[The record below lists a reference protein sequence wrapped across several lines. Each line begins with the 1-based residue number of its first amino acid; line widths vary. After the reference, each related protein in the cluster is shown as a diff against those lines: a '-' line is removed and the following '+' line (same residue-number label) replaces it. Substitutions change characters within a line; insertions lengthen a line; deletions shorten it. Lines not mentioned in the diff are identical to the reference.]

1 MSSAFAILVACV
13 VAVAIAQPLPSSS
26 VAPAQFSCEGLSVGQ
41 HAAAVNACESYF
53 YQCSEGYTH
62 GIRLNC
68 TEMTFFDVTSNQCL
82 YARDVVAC
90 GGVATTTEAT
100 TTWETTTTGQ
110 ADQGEKFSCANKTDD
125 VYGSDSNKCSSVF
138 WSCSNGDA
146 QMHMCPA
153 DLKFDVVSKTCL
165 ESDFISACGGQAT
178 TTQSQT
184 TKAPIN
190 DSIFETA
197 CMSHTAGYYSDPRE
211 QFKTANGTCSQ
222 AFMVCTGSSPVA
234 AVYQCPANLYYDA
247 SIIACNYHDETS
259 ACTGVPPAM
268 TTPIPTPQVK
278 EAPLGTC
285 DGKIGGNHDVKN
297 ETCGREYIACAND
310 GRGWIFT
317 CPSDLYFDV
326 EFNRCDYKE
335 VIPICSGSPRPT
347 VDVETTTTL
356 EATTT
361 TLESTTT
368 TLEATTTTLEATT
381 IAPAVIPVRRR

>member
-1 MSSAFAILVACV
+1 MSSALAIVVACV

-41 HAAAVNACESYF
+41 HAAAMNACESYF
-53 YQCSEGYTH
+53 YQCPEGYTH

-68 TEMTFFDVTSNQCL
+68 TELTFFDETSKQCL

-90 GGVATTTEAT
+90 GGVATTTT
-100 TTWETTTTGQ
+100 STTWETTTKSATNGS
-110 ADQGEKFSCANKTDD
+110 ADQGEKFSCANKMDD
-125 VYGSDSNKCSSVF
+125 IYGSDSNKCSSVF

-146 QMHMCPA
+146 YMHMCPA
-153 DLKFDVVSKTCL
+153 DLKFDIVSKTCL

-178 TTQSQT
+178 TTESQT

-197 CMSHTAGYYSDPRE
+197 CMSRTAGYYSDPRE
-211 QFKTANGTCSQ
+211 QFKSANGTCSQ
-222 AFMVCTGSSPVA
+222 VFMVCTGSSPVA
-234 AVYQCPANLYYDA
+234 AVYQCPANLYYDS
-247 SIIACNYHDETS
+247 SITACNYHDETS
-259 ACTGVPPAM
+259 SCTGVPPAM

-278 EAPLGTC
+278 VAPMGTC
-285 DGKIGGNHDVKN
+285 DGKMGGNYDVKN
-297 ETCGREYIACAND
+297 ATCAHEYVACAND

-347 VDVETTTTL
+347 EPTP
-356 EATTT
+356 
-361 TLESTTT
+361 
-368 TLEATTTTLEATT
+368 TT
-381 IAPAVIPVRRR
+381 IAPAMVPVRRR